1 MSPAQSAFRR
11 NDSHR
16 VGRLLNPDRRL
27 RLPPGAEMRPHPQF
41 LRYHRETVF
50 KG

>member
-1 MSPAQSAFRR
+1 M
-11 NDSHR
+11 
-16 VGRLLNPDRRL
+16 RRL
-27 RLPPGAEMRPHPQF
+27 VNSEMRLIVPDQIEDRPHPQF